1 MSLRKKPASLWKW
14 LAAVVACLSFVVVFS
29 CNTPF
34 IPIPPPDPTFSQD
47 SSGEWA
53 VSTPPDSRA
62 MGSIFYIYNESLGT
76 GVMQRA
82 AADGSMYARPLQGQ
96 EGDYILIHWEQ
107 RTGES
112 SSTICRPLG
121 VGLVRIGCQ

>member
-1 MSLRKKPASLWKW
+1 
-14 LAAVVACLSFVVVFS
+14 
-29 CNTPF
+29 
-34 IPIPPPDPTFSQD
+34 
-47 SSGEWA
+47 
-53 VSTPPDSRA
+53 

-76 GVMQRA
+76 GLMQRA

-96 EGDYILIHWEQ
+96 AGDYILIHWEQ

-121 VGLVRIGCQ
+121 AGLVQIGCQ